1 MKLLNKSILHLM
13 GYLLL
18 IVSFWSVIFY
28 FNMLDEI
35 KDSVDEELENY
46 KRQIVFKAEKD
57 PTILQQKTF
66 DEGFFSVNPIS
77 KKEALNFKDTYEDT
91 EIYAQDAD
99 DEAPELEPVRILT
112 TVFEQNGNFYE
123 LKIFNNMVE
132 EDDLVKELL
141 WDAAGLYVLLIFSIL
156 ILNNLVL
163 QRLWK
168 PFYELLHELKN
179 YRLGISKS
187 FPKVE
192 TKTKEFSDLQ
202 DAVTTLL
209 QYSEKSYEQQKE
221 FIGNAS
227 HELQTP
233 LAIAI
238 NKLELLIEKEN
249 FTENQAEKIAEIMEI
264 IERLVRLNKS
274 LLLLTKIENKQF
286 FDNQEIKV
294 NDIVRKNIDDLQDI
308 AEFKQVEIH
317 FTENNELSVNA
328 DGALMNIVVSN
339 LLRNAIFHNVKE
351 GKVEVII
358 DSKKLSVLNTGAD
371 KSLNQEK
378 IFTRFQK
385 SEEHQSGSGLGL
397 AIVKAIAELYDFS
410 VSYNFKNGMH
420 EFSVNFQ

>member
-99 DEAPELEPVRILT
+99 DEAPELEPVRVLT
-112 TVFEQNGNFYE
+112 TVFEQNENFYE

-156 ILNNLVL
+156 VLNNLVL

-168 PFYELLHELKN
+168 PFYDLLHELKN
-179 YRLGISKS
+179 YRLGISKN
-187 FPKVE
+187 FPKME

-249 FTENQAEKIAEIMEI
+249 FTENQAEKISEIMEI

-286 FDNQEIKV
+286 FDNQDIKI
-294 NDIVRKNIDDLQDI
+294 NDIVRKNMVDLQDI
-308 AEFKQVEIH
+308 AEFKQVELN
-317 FTENNELSVNA
+317 FTENSELSVNA
-328 DGALMNIVVSN
+328 DAALMNVVVSN
-339 LLRNAIFHNVKE
+339 LLRNAIFHNVKN

-358 DSKKLSVLNTGAD
+358 DSKKLKVLNTGTEQ
-371 KSLNQEK
+371 SLDHDK

-397 AIVKAIAELYDFS
+397 AIVNAIAELYDFS
-410 VSYNFKNGMH
+410 VSYDFKNGMH
-420 EFSVNFQ
+420 EFSVHFK

>member
-1 MKLLNKSILHLM
+1 MT
-13 GYLLL
+13 YLLL
-18 IVSFWSVIFY
+18 IVSLWSVIFY

-35 KDSVDEELENY
+35 KGSVDEELENY

-57 PTILQQKTF
+57 STILEQKTF
-66 DEGFFSVNPIS
+66 DEGFFSVNKIS
-77 KKEALNFKDTYEDT
+77 EEEALSFKDTYEDT

-112 TVFEQNGNFYE
+112 TVFEQNGNFYQ

-156 ILNNLVL
+156 MINNIVL

-168 PFYELLHELKN
+168 PFYELLDELKN

-187 FPKVE
+187 FPNTE

-238 NKLELLIEKEN
+238 SKLELLIEKEN

-294 NDIVRKNIDDLQDI
+294 NDIVEKNIEDLSDI
-308 AEFKQVEIH
+308 AEFKEVEII
-317 FTENNELSVNA
+317 FSENSELLVKA
-328 DGALMNIVVSN
+328 DAALINIIVSN
-339 LLRNAIFHNVKE
+339 LLRNAIFHNIKS
-351 GKVEVII
+351 GKVEVKI
-358 DSKKLSVLNTGAD
+358 DAKKLSVLNTGTD
-371 KSLNQEK
+371 HSLSHEK

-385 SEEHQSGSGLGL
+385 SEQHQSGSGLGL

-410 VSYNFKNGMH
+410 VSYDFKNGMH
-420 EFSVNFQ
+420 EFSVNF

>member
-1 MKLLNKSILHLM
+1 MKLLNRSILHLM
-13 GYLLL
+13 TYLLL
-18 IVSFWSVIFY
+18 IVSLWSVIFY

-35 KDSVDEELENY
+35 KGSVDEELENY

-57 PTILQQKTF
+57 STILQQKTF
-66 DEGFFSVNPIS
+66 EEGFFSVNKIS
-77 KKEALNFKDTYEDT
+77 EAEALSFKDTYEDT

-112 TVFEQNGNFYE
+112 TVFEQNGSFYQ

-141 WDAAGLYVLLIFSIL
+141 WDAAGLYILLIFSIL
-156 ILNNLVL
+156 FINNFVL
-163 QRLWK
+163 KRLWK
-168 PFYELLHELKN
+168 PFYELLDELKN

-187 FPKVE
+187 LPNVE

-238 NKLELLIEKEN
+238 SKLELLIEKEN

-264 IERLVRLNKS
+264 IERLVRLNRS

-294 NDIVRKNIDDLQDI
+294 NDIVKKNIEDLSDI
-308 AEFKQVEIH
+308 AEFKEVKIV
-317 FTENNELSVNA
+317 FTENSELLVKA
-328 DGALMNIVVSN
+328 DAALLNIIVSN
-339 LLRNAIFHNVKE
+339 LLRNAIFHNTKP
-351 GKVEVII
+351 GKVEVKIGA
-358 DSKKLSVLNTGAD
+358 KKLSVLNTGTNH
-371 KSLNQEK
+371 SLNHEK

-410 VSYNFKNGMH
+410 VSYDFKNGMH
-420 EFSVNFQ
+420 EFSVNF

>member
-1 MKLLNKSILHLM
+1 MT
-13 GYLLL
+13 YLLL
-18 IVSFWSVIFY
+18 IVSLWSVIFY

-35 KDSVDEELENY
+35 KGSVDEELENY

-57 PTILQQKTF
+57 STILQQKTF
-66 DEGFFSVNPIS
+66 DEGFFSVNKIS
-77 KKEALNFKDTYEDT
+77 EEEALSFKDTYEDT

-112 TVFEQNGNFYE
+112 TVFEQNGNFYQ

-156 ILNNLVL
+156 MINNIVL

-168 PFYELLHELKN
+168 PFYELLDELKN

-187 FPKVE
+187 FPNTE

-238 NKLELLIEKEN
+238 SKLELLIEKEN

-294 NDIVRKNIDDLQDI
+294 NDIVEKNIEDLSDI
-308 AEFKQVEIH
+308 AEFKEVEII
-317 FTENNELSVNA
+317 FSENSELLVKA
-328 DGALMNIVVSN
+328 DAALINIIVSN
-339 LLRNAIFHNVKE
+339 LLRNAIFHNIKS
-351 GKVEVII
+351 GKVEVKI
-358 DSKKLSVLNTGAD
+358 DAKKLSVLNTGTD
-371 KSLNQEK
+371 HSLSHEK

-385 SEEHQSGSGLGL
+385 SEQHQSGSGLGL

-410 VSYNFKNGMH
+410 VSYDFKNGLH
-420 EFSVNFQ
+420 EFTVNF

>member
-1 MKLLNKSILHLM
+1 MKLLNRSLLHLM
-13 GYLLL
+13 SWLLL
-18 IVSFWSVIFY
+18 IVSLWSVVFY

-46 KRQIVFKAEKD
+46 KRQIVSRAEKD
-57 PTILQQKTF
+57 STILQQKTF

-99 DEAPELEPVRILT
+99 DEAPELEPVRVLT

-141 WDAAGLYVLLIFSIL
+141 WDVAGLYVLLIFSIL
-156 ILNNLVL
+156 VINNLVL
-163 QRLWK
+163 QKLWK

-179 YRLGISKS
+179 YRLGAGKT
-187 FPKVE
+187 FPKAE
-192 TKTKEFSDLQ
+192 TKTKEFADLQ
-202 DAVTTLL
+202 EAVTTLL
-209 QYSEKSYEQQKE
+209 NYSEKTYEQQKE

-238 NKLELLIEKEN
+238 SKLELLMEREN
-249 FTENQAEKIAEIMEI
+249 FSENQAEKIAEILEI

-286 FDNQEIKV
+286 FDNKEISL
-294 NDIVRKNIDDLQDI
+294 NEIVAKNINDLEDI
-308 AEFKQVEIH
+308 ADFKEVKISSQ
-317 FTENNELSVNA
+317 ENAQLSVNA
-328 DGALMNIVVSN
+328 DLALMNIIVSN
-339 LLRNAIFHNVKE
+339 LLRNAIFHNIKN
-351 GKVEVII
+351 GKVEVEI
-358 DSKKLSVLNTGAD
+358 SEHYLTVKNTGNLQ
-371 KSLNQEK
+371 SLAQEK

-385 SEEHQSGSGLGL
+385 NKENQSGTGLGL
-397 AIVKAIAELYDFS
+397 AIVKAIAELYGFS
-410 VSYNFKNGMH
+410 VSYEFKEEMH
-420 EFSVNFQ
+420 EFKVKF

>member
-13 GYLLL
+13 TYLLL
-18 IVSFWSVIFY
+18 IVSLWSVIFY

-35 KDSVDEELENY
+35 KGSVDEELENY

-57 PTILQQKTF
+57 STILQQKTF
-66 DEGFFSVNPIS
+66 DEGFFSVNKIS
-77 KKEALNFKDTYEDT
+77 EEEALSFKDTYEDT

-112 TVFEQNGNFYE
+112 TVFEQNGNFYQ

-156 ILNNLVL
+156 MINNIVL

-168 PFYELLHELKN
+168 PFYELLDELKN

-187 FPKVE
+187 FPNTE

-238 NKLELLIEKEN
+238 SKLELLIEKEN

-294 NDIVRKNIDDLQDI
+294 NDIVEKNIEDLSDI
-308 AEFKQVEIH
+308 AEFKEVEII
-317 FTENNELSVNA
+317 FSENSELLVKA
-328 DGALMNIVVSN
+328 DAALINIIVSN
-339 LLRNAIFHNVKE
+339 LLRNAIFHNIKS
-351 GKVEVII
+351 GKVEVKI
-358 DSKKLSVLNTGAD
+358 DTKKLSVLNTGTD
-371 KSLNQEK
+371 HSLSHEK

-385 SEEHQSGSGLGL
+385 SEQHQSGSGLGL

-410 VSYNFKNGMH
+410 VSYDFKNGMH
-420 EFSVNFQ
+420 EFSVNF

>member
-1 MKLLNKSILHLM
+1 MKLLNRSLLHLM
-13 GYLLL
+13 SWLLL
-18 IVSFWSVIFY
+18 IVSLWSVVFY

-46 KRQIVFKAEKD
+46 KRQIVSRAEKD
-57 PTILQQKTF
+57 STILQQKTF

-77 KKEALNFKDTYEDT
+77 KNEALNFKDTYEDT

-99 DEAPELEPVRILT
+99 DEAPELEPVRVLT

-156 ILNNLVL
+156 VINNLVL
-163 QRLWK
+163 QKLWK

-179 YRLGISKS
+179 YRLGAGKT
-187 FPKVE
+187 FPKAE
-192 TKTKEFSDLQ
+192 TKTKEFADLQ
-202 DAVTTLL
+202 EAVTTLL
-209 QYSEKSYEQQKE
+209 NYSEKTYEQQKE

-238 NKLELLIEKEN
+238 SKLELLMEREN
-249 FTENQAEKIAEIMEI
+249 FSENQAEKIAEILEI

-286 FDNQEIKV
+286 FDNKEISL
-294 NDIVRKNIDDLQDI
+294 NEIVAKNINDLEDI
-308 AEFKQVEIH
+308 ADFKEVKISSQ
-317 FTENNELSVNA
+317 ENAQLSVNA
-328 DGALMNIVVSN
+328 DSVLMNIIVSN
-339 LLRNAIFHNVKE
+339 LLRNAIFHNIKN
-351 GKVEVII
+351 GKVVVEISEHYLTV
-358 DSKKLSVLNTGAD
+358 KNTGNLQ
-371 KSLNQEK
+371 SLAQEK

-385 SEEHQSGSGLGL
+385 NKENQSGTGLGL
-397 AIVKAIAELYDFS
+397 AIVKAIAELYEFS
-410 VSYNFKNGMH
+410 VSYEFKGEMH
-420 EFSVNFQ
+420 EFKVKF

>member
-1 MKLLNKSILHLM
+1 MT
-13 GYLLL
+13 YLLL
-18 IVSFWSVIFY
+18 IVSLWSVIFY

-35 KDSVDEELENY
+35 KGSVDEELENY

-57 PTILQQKTF
+57 STILQQKTF
-66 DEGFFSVNPIS
+66 DEGFFSVNKIS
-77 KKEALNFKDTYEDT
+77 EEKALSFKDTYEDT

-112 TVFEQNGNFYE
+112 TVFEQNGSFYE

-156 ILNNLVL
+156 VINNLVL

-168 PFYELLHELKN
+168 PFYELLNELKN

-187 FPKVE
+187 FPQVE

-233 LAIAI
+233 LAIAVG
-238 NKLELLIEKEN
+238 KLELLIEKEN

-294 NDIVRKNIDDLQDI
+294 NHIVEKNIEYLQDI
-308 AEFKQVEIH
+308 AEFKEVEIS
-317 FTENNELSVNA
+317 FSENSELLVKA
-328 DGALMNIVVSN
+328 DAALINIIVSN
-339 LLRNAIFHNVKE
+339 LLRNAIFHNIKS
-351 GKVEVII
+351 GKVEVQINA
-358 DSKKLSVLNTGAD
+358 KKLIVKNTGI
-371 KSLNQEK
+371 KNSLHPEK

-385 SEEHQSGSGLGL
+385 SEHHQSGSGLGL
-397 AIVKAIAELYDFS
+397 AIVQAIAELYDFS
-410 VSYNFKNGMH
+410 VSYDFKNGMH
-420 EFSVNFQ
+420 EFTVNF

>member
-77 KKEALNFKDTYEDT
+77 KSEALNFKDTYEDT
-91 EIYAQDAD
+91 EIYAHDAD

-168 PFYELLHELKN
+168 PFYELLNELKN
-179 YRLGISKS
+179 YRLGISKT
-187 FPKVE
+187 FPKVK

-238 NKLELLIEKEN
+238 NKLELLIEKED

-308 AEFKQVEIH
+308 ADFKQVEIH
-317 FTENNELSVNA
+317 FTENNELSVDA
-328 DGALMNIVVSN
+328 DAALMNIVISN
-339 LLRNAIFHNVKE
+339 LLRNAIFHNIKS
-351 GKVEVII
+351 GKVEIII
-358 DSKKLSVLNTGAD
+358 DSKKLSVFNTGAE

-378 IFTRFQK
+378 IFKRFQK

-410 VSYNFKNGMH
+410 VWYDFKNGMH

>member
-1 MKLLNKSILHLM
+1 MI
-13 GYLLL
+13 YLLL
-18 IVSFWSVIFY
+18 IVSLWSVIFY

-35 KDSVDEELENY
+35 KGSVDEELENY

-57 PTILQQKTF
+57 STILQQKTF
-66 DEGFFSVNPIS
+66 DEGFFSVNKIS
-77 KKEALNFKDTYEDT
+77 EEEALSFKDTYEDT

-112 TVFEQNGNFYE
+112 TVFEQNGNFYQ

-156 ILNNLVL
+156 MINNIVL

-168 PFYELLHELKN
+168 PFYELLDELKN

-187 FPKVE
+187 FPNTE

-238 NKLELLIEKEN
+238 SKLELLIEKEN

-294 NDIVRKNIDDLQDI
+294 NDIVEKNIEDLSDI
-308 AEFKQVEIH
+308 AEFKEVEII
-317 FTENNELSVNA
+317 FSENSELLVKA
-328 DGALMNIVVSN
+328 DAALINIIVSN
-339 LLRNAIFHNVKE
+339 LLRNAIFHNIKS
-351 GKVEVII
+351 GKVEVKI
-358 DSKKLSVLNTGAD
+358 DAKKLNVLNTGTD
-371 KSLNQEK
+371 HSLSHEK

-385 SEEHQSGSGLGL
+385 SEQHQSGSGLGL

-410 VSYNFKNGMH
+410 VSYDFKNGMH
-420 EFSVNFQ
+420 EFSVNF

>member
-1 MKLLNKSILHLM
+1 MKLLNRSLLHLM
-13 GYLLL
+13 SWLLL
-18 IVSFWSVIFY
+18 IVSLWSVVFY

-46 KRQIVFKAEKD
+46 KRQIVSRAEKD
-57 PTILQQKTF
+57 STILQQKTF

-77 KKEALNFKDTYEDT
+77 KNEALNFKDTYEDT

-99 DEAPELEPVRILT
+99 DEAPELEPVRVLT

-156 ILNNLVL
+156 VINNLVL
-163 QRLWK
+163 QKLWK

-179 YRLGISKS
+179 YRLGAGKT
-187 FPKVE
+187 FPKAE
-192 TKTKEFSDLQ
+192 TKTKEFADLQ
-202 DAVTTLL
+202 EAVTTLL
-209 QYSEKSYEQQKE
+209 NYSEKTYEQQKE

-238 NKLELLIEKEN
+238 SKLELLMEREN
-249 FTENQAEKIAEIMEI
+249 FSENQAEKIAEILEI

-286 FDNQEIKV
+286 FDNKEISL
-294 NDIVRKNIDDLQDI
+294 NEIVAKNINDLEDI
-308 AEFKQVEIH
+308 ADFKEVKISSQ
-317 FTENNELSVNA
+317 ENAQLSVNA
-328 DGALMNIVVSN
+328 DSALMNIIVSN
-339 LLRNAIFHNVKE
+339 LLRNAIFHNIKN
-351 GKVEVII
+351 GKVEVEI
-358 DSKKLSVLNTGAD
+358 SENYLTVKNTGNLQ
-371 KSLNQEK
+371 SLAPEK

-385 SEEHQSGSGLGL
+385 NKENQSGTGLGL
-397 AIVKAIAELYDFS
+397 AIVKAIAELYEFS
-410 VSYNFKNGMH
+410 VSYEFKGEMH
-420 EFSVNFQ
+420 EFKVKF

>member
-57 PTILQQKTF
+57 PSILQQKTF

-77 KKEALNFKDTYEDT
+77 KSEALNFKDTYEDT

-168 PFYELLHELKN
+168 PFYELLNELKN
-179 YRLGISKS
+179 YRLGISKT

-209 QYSEKSYEQQKE
+209 RYSEKSYEQQKE

-238 NKLELLIEKEN
+238 NKLELLIEKED

-308 AEFKQVEIH
+308 ADFKQVEIH
-317 FTENNELSVNA
+317 FTENNALSVNA
-328 DGALMNIVVSN
+328 DAALMNIVISN
-339 LLRNAIFHNVKE
+339 LLRNAIFHNIKS
-351 GKVEVII
+351 GKVEIFV
-358 DSKKLSVLNTGAD
+358 DSKKLSVLNTGAE

-385 SEEHQSGSGLGL
+385 SEQHQSGSGLGL

-410 VSYNFKNGMH
+410 VWYDFKNGMH

>member
-1 MKLLNKSILHLM
+1 MT
-13 GYLLL
+13 YLLL
-18 IVSFWSVIFY
+18 IVSLWSVIFY

-35 KDSVDEELENY
+35 KGSVDEELENY

-57 PTILQQKTF
+57 STILQQKTF
-66 DEGFFSVNPIS
+66 DEGFFSVNKIS
-77 KKEALNFKDTYEDT
+77 EEEALSFKDTYEDT

-112 TVFEQNGNFYE
+112 TVFEQNGNFYQ

-156 ILNNLVL
+156 MINNIVL

-168 PFYELLHELKN
+168 PFYELLDELKN

-187 FPKVE
+187 FPNTE

-238 NKLELLIEKEN
+238 SKLELLIEKEN

-294 NDIVRKNIDDLQDI
+294 NSIVEKNIEDLSDI
-308 AEFKQVEIH
+308 AEFKEVEII
-317 FTENNELSVNA
+317 FSENSELLVKA
-328 DGALMNIVVSN
+328 DAALINIIVSN
-339 LLRNAIFHNVKE
+339 LLRNAIFHNIKS
-351 GKVEVII
+351 GKVEVKI
-358 DSKKLSVLNTGAD
+358 DAKKLSVLNTGTD
-371 KSLNQEK
+371 HSLSHEK

-385 SEEHQSGSGLGL
+385 SEQHQSGSGLGL

-410 VSYNFKNGMH
+410 VSYDFKNGMH
-420 EFSVNFQ
+420 EFSVNF

>member
-1 MKLLNKSILHLM
+1 MT
-13 GYLLL
+13 YLLL
-18 IVSFWSVIFY
+18 IVSLWSVIFY

-35 KDSVDEELENY
+35 KGSVDEELENY

-57 PTILQQKTF
+57 STILQQKTF
-66 DEGFFSVNPIS
+66 DEGFFSVNKIS
-77 KKEALNFKDTYEDT
+77 EEEALSFKDTYEDT

-112 TVFEQNGNFYE
+112 TVFEQNGNFYQ

-156 ILNNLVL
+156 MINNIVL
-163 QRLWK
+163 QKLWK
-168 PFYELLHELKN
+168 PFYELLDELKN

-187 FPKVE
+187 FPNTE

-238 NKLELLIEKEN
+238 SKLELLIEKEN

-294 NDIVRKNIDDLQDI
+294 NSIVEKNIEDLSDI
-308 AEFKQVEIH
+308 AEFKEVEIV
-317 FTENNELSVNA
+317 FSENSELLVKA
-328 DGALMNIVVSN
+328 DAALINIIVSN
-339 LLRNAIFHNVKE
+339 LLRNAIFHNIKS
-351 GKVEVII
+351 GKVEVKI
-358 DSKKLSVLNTGAD
+358 DAKKLSVLNTGTD
-371 KSLNQEK
+371 HSLSHEK

-385 SEEHQSGSGLGL
+385 SEQHQSGSGLGL

-410 VSYNFKNGMH
+410 VSYDFKNGMH
-420 EFSVNFQ
+420 EFSVNF

>member
-13 GYLLL
+13 TYLLL
-18 IVSFWSVIFY
+18 IVSLWSVIFY

-35 KDSVDEELENY
+35 KGSVDEELENY

-57 PTILQQKTF
+57 TTILQQKTF
-66 DEGFFSVNPIS
+66 DEGFFSVNKIS
-77 KKEALNFKDTYEDT
+77 EEEALSFKDTYEDT

-112 TVFEQNGNFYE
+112 TVFEQNGSFYQ

-156 ILNNLVL
+156 MINNIVL

-168 PFYELLHELKN
+168 PFYELLDELKN

-187 FPKVE
+187 FPNTE

-238 NKLELLIEKEN
+238 SKLELLIEKEN

-294 NDIVRKNIDDLQDI
+294 NDIVEKNIEDLSDI
-308 AEFKQVEIH
+308 AEFKEVEII
-317 FTENNELSVNA
+317 FSENSELLVKA
-328 DGALMNIVVSN
+328 DASLINIIVSN
-339 LLRNAIFHNVKE
+339 LLRNAIFHNIKS
-351 GKVEVII
+351 GKVEVKIGA
-358 DSKKLSVLNTGAD
+358 KKLSVLNTGTD
-371 KSLNQEK
+371 HSLSHEK

-385 SEEHQSGSGLGL
+385 SEQHQSGSGLGL

-410 VSYNFKNGMH
+410 VSYDFKNGMH
-420 EFSVNFQ
+420 EFSVNF

>member
-13 GYLLL
+13 TYLLL
-18 IVSFWSVIFY
+18 IVSLWSVIFY

-35 KDSVDEELENY
+35 KGSVDEELENY

-57 PTILQQKTF
+57 STILQQKTF
-66 DEGFFSVNPIS
+66 DEGFFSVNKIS
-77 KKEALNFKDTYEDT
+77 EEEALSFKDTYEDT

-112 TVFEQNGNFYE
+112 TVFEQNGSFYQ
-123 LKIFNNMVE
+123 LKILNNMVE

-156 ILNNLVL
+156 LINNFVL
-163 QRLWK
+163 KRLWK
-168 PFYELLHELKN
+168 PFYELLDELKN
-179 YRLGISKS
+179 YRLGISKKL
-187 FPKVE
+187 PNVE

-238 NKLELLIEKEN
+238 SKLELLIENEN
-249 FTENQAEKIAEIMEI
+249 FTENQAEKIADIMEI

-294 NDIVRKNIDDLQDI
+294 NDIVEKNIEDLSDI
-308 AEFKQVEIH
+308 AEFKEVEII
-317 FTENNELSVNA
+317 FSENSELLVKA
-328 DGALMNIVVSN
+328 DAALINIIVSN
-339 LLRNAIFHNVKE
+339 LLRNAIFHNIKS
-351 GKVEVII
+351 GKVEVKI
-358 DSKKLSVLNTGAD
+358 DAKKLSVLNTGTD
-371 KSLNQEK
+371 HSLSHEK

-385 SEEHQSGSGLGL
+385 SEQHQSGSGLGL

-410 VSYNFKNGMH
+410 VSYDFKNGIH
-420 EFSVNFQ
+420 EFSVNF

>member
-1 MKLLNKSILHLM
+1 MKLLNRSILHLM
-13 GYLLL
+13 TYLLL
-18 IVSFWSVIFY
+18 IVSLWSVIFY

-35 KDSVDEELENY
+35 KGSVDEELENY

-66 DEGFFSVNPIS
+66 DEGFFSVNKIS
-77 KKEALNFKDTYEDT
+77 EEEALSFKDTYEDT

-112 TVFEQNGNFYE
+112 TVFEQNGSFYQ

-141 WDAAGLYVLLIFSIL
+141 WDAAGLYILLIFSIL
-156 ILNNLVL
+156 FINNFVL
-163 QRLWK
+163 KRLWK
-168 PFYELLHELKN
+168 PFYELLDELKN

-187 FPKVE
+187 LPNVE

-238 NKLELLIEKEN
+238 SKLELLIEKEN
-249 FTENQAEKIAEIMEI
+249 FTEDQAEKIAEIMEI
-264 IERLVRLNKS
+264 IERLVRLNRS

-286 FDNQEIKV
+286 FDDQEIKI
-294 NDIVRKNIDDLQDI
+294 NDIVEKNIEDLSDI
-308 AEFKQVEIH
+308 AEFKEVEII
-317 FTENNELSVNA
+317 FSENSELLVKA
-328 DGALMNIVVSN
+328 DAALINIIISN
-339 LLRNAIFHNVKE
+339 LLRNAIFHNIKS
-351 GKVEVII
+351 GKVEVKI
-358 DSKKLSVLNTGAD
+358 DAKKLSVLNTGTGH
-371 KSLNQEK
+371 SLSHEK

-410 VSYNFKNGMH
+410 ISYDFKNGLH
-420 EFSVNFQ
+420 EFSVNF

>member
-13 GYLLL
+13 TYLLL
-18 IVSFWSVIFY
+18 IVSLWSVIFY

-35 KDSVDEELENY
+35 KGSVDEELENY

-66 DEGFFSVNPIS
+66 DEGFFSVNKIS
-77 KKEALNFKDTYEDT
+77 EEEALSFKDTYEDT

-112 TVFEQNGNFYE
+112 TVFEQNGSFYQ

-141 WDAAGLYVLLIFSIL
+141 WDAAGLYILLIFSIL
-156 ILNNLVL
+156 FINNFVL
-163 QRLWK
+163 KRLWK
-168 PFYELLHELKN
+168 PFYELLDELKN

-187 FPKVE
+187 LPNVE

-238 NKLELLIEKEN
+238 SKLELLIEKEN
-249 FTENQAEKIAEIMEI
+249 FTEDQAEKIAEIMEI

-294 NDIVRKNIDDLQDI
+294 NSIVEKNIEVLQDI
-308 AEFKQVEIH
+308 AEFKEVEII
-317 FTENNELSVNA
+317 FSEKSELLVKA
-328 DGALMNIVVSN
+328 DAALLNIIVSN
-339 LLRNAIFHNVKE
+339 LLRNAIFHNTKP
-351 GKVEVII
+351 GKVEVKI
-358 DSKKLSVLNTGAD
+358 DAKKLSVLNTGTD
-371 KSLNQEK
+371 HSLNHEK

-385 SEEHQSGSGLGL
+385 SEQHQSGSGLGL
-397 AIVKAIAELYDFS
+397 AIVKAIAELYDFT
-410 VSYNFKNGMH
+410 VSYDFKNGMH
-420 EFSVNFQ
+420 EFSVNF

>member
-1 MKLLNKSILHLM
+1 MKLLNRSLLHLM
-13 GYLLL
+13 SWLLL
-18 IVSFWSVIFY
+18 IVSLWSVVFY

-46 KRQIVFKAEKD
+46 KRQIVSRAEKD
-57 PTILQQKTF
+57 STILQQKTF

-77 KKEALNFKDTYEDT
+77 KNEALNFKDTYEDT

-99 DEAPELEPVRILT
+99 DEAPELEPVRVLT

-156 ILNNLVL
+156 VINNLVL
-163 QRLWK
+163 QKLWK

-179 YRLGISKS
+179 YRLGAGKT
-187 FPKVE
+187 FPKAE
-192 TKTKEFSDLQ
+192 TKTKEFADLQ
-202 DAVTTLL
+202 EAVTTLL
-209 QYSEKSYEQQKE
+209 NYSEKTYEQQKE

-238 NKLELLIEKEN
+238 SKLELLMEREN
-249 FTENQAEKIAEIMEI
+249 FSENQAEKIAEILEI

-286 FDNQEIKV
+286 FDNKEISL
-294 NDIVRKNIDDLQDI
+294 NEIVAKNINDLEDI
-308 AEFKQVEIH
+308 ADFKEVKISSQ
-317 FTENNELSVNA
+317 ENAQLSVNA
-328 DGALMNIVVSN
+328 DLALMNIIVSN
-339 LLRNAIFHNVKE
+339 LLRNAIFHNIKN
-351 GKVEVII
+351 GKVEVEI
-358 DSKKLSVLNTGAD
+358 SEHYLTVKNTGNLQ
-371 KSLNQEK
+371 SLAQEK

-385 SEEHQSGSGLGL
+385 NKENQSGTGLGL
-397 AIVKAIAELYDFS
+397 AIVKAIAELYGFS
-410 VSYNFKNGMH
+410 VSYEFNAEMH
-420 EFSVNFQ
+420 EFKVKF

>member
-1 MKLLNKSILHLM
+1 MT
-13 GYLLL
+13 YLLL
-18 IVSFWSVIFY
+18 IVSLWSVIFY

-35 KDSVDEELENY
+35 KGSVDEELENY

-66 DEGFFSVNPIS
+66 DEGFFSVNKIS
-77 KKEALNFKDTYEDT
+77 KEKALSFKDTYEDT

-112 TVFEQNGNFYE
+112 TVFEQNGSFYQ

-156 ILNNLVL
+156 VINNWVL

-168 PFYELLHELKN
+168 PFYELLNELKN

-187 FPKVE
+187 FPQVE

-238 NKLELLIEKEN
+238 GKLELLIEKEN
-249 FTENQAEKIAEIMEI
+249 FTENQAAKIAEIMEI

-294 NDIVRKNIDDLQDI
+294 NDIVEKNIEDLQDI
-308 AEFKQVEIH
+308 AEFKEVEIS
-317 FTENNELSVNA
+317 FSENSELLVKA
-328 DGALMNIVVSN
+328 DAVLINIIVSN
-339 LLRNAIFHNVKE
+339 LLRNAIFHNIKS
-351 GKVEVII
+351 GKVEVQINA
-358 DSKKLSVLNTGAD
+358 KKLIVKNTGIEN
-371 KSLNQEK
+371 SLHPEK

-385 SEEHQSGSGLGL
+385 SEHHQSGSGLGL
-397 AIVKAIAELYDFS
+397 AIVQAIAELYDFS
-410 VSYNFKNGMH
+410 VSYDFKNGMH
-420 EFSVNFQ
+420 EFTVNF

>member
-1 MKLLNKSILHLM
+1 MKLLNRSLLHLM
-13 GYLLL
+13 SWLLL
-18 IVSFWSVIFY
+18 IVSLWSVVFY

-46 KRQIVFKAEKD
+46 KRQIVSRAEKD
-57 PTILQQKTF
+57 STILQQKTF

-99 DEAPELEPVRILT
+99 DEAPELEPVRVLT

-156 ILNNLVL
+156 LINNLVL
-163 QRLWK
+163 QKLWK
-168 PFYELLHELKN
+168 PFYDLLYDLKK
-179 YRLGISKS
+179 YRLGTGKS
-187 FPKVE
+187 FPKAE
-192 TKTKEFSDLQ
+192 TKTKEFADLQ
-202 DAVTTLL
+202 EAVTTLL
-209 QYSEKSYEQQKE
+209 NYSEKTYEQQKE

-238 NKLELLIEKEN
+238 SKLELLMEREN
-249 FTENQAEKIAEIMEI
+249 FTENQAEKIAEILEI

-286 FDNQEIKV
+286 FDNKEISV
-294 NDIVRKNIDDLQDI
+294 NEIVAKNISDLEDI
-308 AEFKQVEIH
+308 ADFKEVKISSQ
-317 FTENNELSVNA
+317 ENAQLSVNA
-328 DGALMNIVVSN
+328 DSALMNIIVSN
-339 LLRNAIFHNVKE
+339 LLRNAIFHNIKN
-351 GKVEVII
+351 GKVEVEI
-358 DSKKLSVLNTGAD
+358 SENYLTVKNTGNLQ
-371 KSLNQEK
+371 SLAQEK

-385 SEEHQSGSGLGL
+385 NKENQSGTGLGL
-397 AIVKAIAELYDFS
+397 AIVKAIAELYGFS
-410 VSYNFKNGMH
+410 VSYEFKGEMH
-420 EFSVNFQ
+420 EFNVKF

>member
-13 GYLLL
+13 TYLLL
-18 IVSFWSVIFY
+18 IVSLWSVIFY

-35 KDSVDEELENY
+35 KGSVDEELENY

-66 DEGFFSVNPIS
+66 DEGFFSVNKIS
-77 KKEALNFKDTYEDT
+77 KEKALSFKDTYEDT

-112 TVFEQNGNFYE
+112 TVFEQNGSFYQ

-156 ILNNLVL
+156 VINNWVL

-168 PFYELLHELKN
+168 PFYELLNELKN

-187 FPKVE
+187 FPQVE

-238 NKLELLIEKEN
+238 GKLELLIEKEN
-249 FTENQAEKIAEIMEI
+249 FTENQAAKIAEIMEI

-294 NDIVRKNIDDLQDI
+294 NDIVEKNIEDLQDI
-308 AEFKQVEIH
+308 AEFKEVEIS
-317 FTENNELSVNA
+317 FSENSELLVKA
-328 DGALMNIVVSN
+328 DAVLINIIVSN
-339 LLRNAIFHNVKE
+339 LLRNAIFHNIKS
-351 GKVEVII
+351 GKVEVQINA
-358 DSKKLSVLNTGAD
+358 KKLIVKNTGIEN
-371 KSLNQEK
+371 SLHPEK

-385 SEEHQSGSGLGL
+385 SEHHQSGSGLGL
-397 AIVKAIAELYDFS
+397 AIVQAIAELYDFS
-410 VSYNFKNGMH
+410 VSYDFKNGMH
-420 EFSVNFQ
+420 EFTVNF

>member
-1 MKLLNKSILHLM
+1 MT
-13 GYLLL
+13 YLLL
-18 IVSFWSVIFY
+18 IVSLWSVIFY

-35 KDSVDEELENY
+35 KGSVDEELENY

-57 PTILQQKTF
+57 STILQQKTF
-66 DEGFFSVNPIS
+66 DEGFFSVNKIS
-77 KKEALNFKDTYEDT
+77 EEEALSFKDTYEDT

-112 TVFEQNGNFYE
+112 TVFEQNGSFYQ

-156 ILNNLVL
+156 MINNIVL

-168 PFYELLHELKN
+168 PFYELLDELKN

-187 FPKVE
+187 FPNTE

-238 NKLELLIEKEN
+238 SKLELLIEKEN

-294 NDIVRKNIDDLQDI
+294 NDIVEKNIEDLSDI
-308 AEFKQVEIH
+308 AEFKEVEII
-317 FTENNELSVNA
+317 FSENSELLVKA
-328 DGALMNIVVSN
+328 DAALINIIVSN
-339 LLRNAIFHNVKE
+339 LLRNAIFHNIKS
-351 GKVEVII
+351 GKVEVKIEA
-358 DSKKLSVLNTGAD
+358 KKLSVLNTGTD
-371 KSLNQEK
+371 HSLSHEK

-385 SEEHQSGSGLGL
+385 SEQHQSGSGLGL

-410 VSYNFKNGMH
+410 VSYDFKNGMH
-420 EFSVNFQ
+420 EFSVNF

>member
-1 MKLLNKSILHLM
+1 MT
-13 GYLLL
+13 YLLL
-18 IVSFWSVIFY
+18 IVSLWSVIFY

-35 KDSVDEELENY
+35 KGSVDEELENY

-57 PTILQQKTF
+57 STILQQKTF
-66 DEGFFSVNPIS
+66 DEGFFSVNKIS
-77 KKEALNFKDTYEDT
+77 EEEALSFKDTYEDT

-112 TVFEQNGNFYE
+112 TVFEQNGNFYQ

-156 ILNNLVL
+156 MINNIVL

-168 PFYELLHELKN
+168 PFYELLDELKN

-187 FPKVE
+187 FPNTE

-238 NKLELLIEKEN
+238 SKLELLIEKEN

-294 NDIVRKNIDDLQDI
+294 NDIVEKNIEDLSDI
-308 AEFKQVEIH
+308 AEFKEVEII
-317 FTENNELSVNA
+317 FSENSELLVKA
-328 DGALMNIVVSN
+328 DAALINIIVSN
-339 LLRNAIFHNVKE
+339 LLRNAIFHNIKY
-351 GKVEVII
+351 GKVEVKI
-358 DSKKLSVLNTGAD
+358 DAKKLSVLNTGTD
-371 KSLNQEK
+371 HSLSHEK

-385 SEEHQSGSGLGL
+385 SEQHQSGSGLGL

-410 VSYNFKNGMH
+410 VSYDFKNGMH
-420 EFSVNFQ
+420 EFSVNF

>member
-1 MKLLNKSILHLM
+1 MKLLNRSLLHLM
-13 GYLLL
+13 SWLLL
-18 IVSFWSVIFY
+18 IVSLWSVVFY

-46 KRQIVFKAEKD
+46 KRQIVSRAEKD
-57 PTILQQKTF
+57 STILQQKTF

-77 KKEALNFKDTYEDT
+77 KNEALNFKDTYEDT

-99 DEAPELEPVRILT
+99 DEAPELEPVRVLT

-156 ILNNLVL
+156 VINNLVL
-163 QRLWK
+163 QKLWK
-168 PFYELLHELKN
+168 PFYDLLHDLKN
-179 YRLGISKS
+179 YRLGAGKN
-187 FPKVE
+187 FPKAE

-209 QYSEKSYEQQKE
+209 DYSEKTYEQQKE

-238 NKLELLIEKEN
+238 SKLELLMEREN
-249 FTENQAEKIAEIMEI
+249 FTDNQAEKIAEILEI

-286 FDNQEIKV
+286 FDNKEVSVNEIV
-294 NDIVRKNIDDLQDI
+294 TKNITDLEDI
-308 AEFKQVEIH
+308 ADFKEVKISSK
-317 FTENNELSVNA
+317 ENAKLSVNA
-328 DGALMNIVVSN
+328 DSALMNIIVSN
-339 LLRNAIFHNVKE
+339 LLRNAIFHNIKN
-351 GKVEVII
+351 GKVEVEISEHYLI
-358 DSKKLSVLNTGAD
+358 VRNTGVP
-371 KSLNQEK
+371 KTLEQEK

-385 SEEHQSGSGLGL
+385 NQQNQSGTGLGL
-397 AIVKAIAELYDFS
+397 AIVKAIAELYGFS
-410 VSYNFKNGMH
+410 VSYEFKEEMH
-420 EFSVNFQ
+420 EFKVKL

>member
-13 GYLLL
+13 TYLLL
-18 IVSFWSVIFY
+18 IVSLWSVIFY

-35 KDSVDEELENY
+35 KGSVDEELENY

-57 PTILQQKTF
+57 STILQQKTF
-66 DEGFFSVNPIS
+66 DEGFFSVNKIS
-77 KKEALNFKDTYEDT
+77 EEEALSFKDTYEDT

-112 TVFEQNGNFYE
+112 TVFEQNGSFYQ

-156 ILNNLVL
+156 LINNFVL
-163 QRLWK
+163 KRLWK
-168 PFYELLHELKN
+168 PFYELLDELKN
-179 YRLGISKS
+179 YRLGISKKL
-187 FPKVE
+187 PNVE

-238 NKLELLIEKEN
+238 SKLELLIENEN
-249 FTENQAEKIAEIMEI
+249 FTENQAEKIADIMEI

-294 NDIVRKNIDDLQDI
+294 NDIVEKNIEDLSDI
-308 AEFKQVEIH
+308 AEFKEVEII
-317 FTENNELSVNA
+317 FSENRELLVKA
-328 DGALMNIVVSN
+328 DAALINIIVSN
-339 LLRNAIFHNVKE
+339 LLRNAIFHNKKS
-351 GKVEVII
+351 GKVEVKI
-358 DSKKLSVLNTGAD
+358 DAKKLSVLNTGTD
-371 KSLNQEK
+371 NSLNHEK

-385 SEEHQSGSGLGL
+385 SEQHQSGSGLGL

-410 VSYNFKNGMH
+410 VSYDFKNGLH
-420 EFSVNFQ
+420 EFSVNF

>member
-13 GYLLL
+13 TYLLL
-18 IVSFWSVIFY
+18 IVSLWSVIFY

-35 KDSVDEELENY
+35 KGSVDEELENY

-57 PTILQQKTF
+57 STILQQKTF
-66 DEGFFSVNPIS
+66 DEGFFSVNKIS
-77 KKEALNFKDTYEDT
+77 EEEALSFKDTYEDT

-112 TVFEQNGNFYE
+112 TVFEQNGSFYQ

-156 ILNNLVL
+156 LINNFVL
-163 QRLWK
+163 KRLWK
-168 PFYELLHELKN
+168 PFYELLDELKN
-179 YRLGISKS
+179 YRLGISKKL
-187 FPKVE
+187 PNVE

-238 NKLELLIEKEN
+238 SKLELLIENEN
-249 FTENQAEKIAEIMEI
+249 FTENQAEKIADIMEI

-294 NDIVRKNIDDLQDI
+294 NDIVEKNIEDLSDI
-308 AEFKQVEIH
+308 AEFKEVEII
-317 FTENNELSVNA
+317 FSENSELLVKA
-328 DGALMNIVVSN
+328 DAALINIIVSN
-339 LLRNAIFHNVKE
+339 LLRNAIFHNIKS
-351 GKVEVII
+351 GKVEVKI
-358 DSKKLSVLNTGAD
+358 DAKKLSVLNTGTD
-371 KSLNQEK
+371 HSLSHEK

-385 SEEHQSGSGLGL
+385 SEQHQSGSGLGL

-410 VSYNFKNGMH
+410 VSYDFKNGLH
-420 EFSVNFQ
+420 EFSVNF

>member
-1 MKLLNKSILHLM
+1 MKLLNRSILHLM
-13 GYLLL
+13 TYLLL
-18 IVSFWSVIFY
+18 IVSLWSVIFY

-35 KDSVDEELENY
+35 KGSVDEELENY

-66 DEGFFSVNPIS
+66 DEGFFSVNKIS
-77 KKEALNFKDTYEDT
+77 EEEALSFKDTYEDT

-112 TVFEQNGNFYE
+112 TVFEQNGSFYQ

-141 WDAAGLYVLLIFSIL
+141 WDAAGLYILLIFSIL
-156 ILNNLVL
+156 LINNFVL
-163 QRLWK
+163 KRLWK
-168 PFYELLHELKN
+168 PFYELLDELKN

-187 FPKVE
+187 LPNVE

-238 NKLELLIEKEN
+238 SKLELLIEKEN
-249 FTENQAEKIAEIMEI
+249 FTEDQAEKIAEIMEI

-294 NDIVRKNIDDLQDI
+294 NDIVEKNIEDLSDI
-308 AEFKQVEIH
+308 AEFKEVEII
-317 FTENNELSVNA
+317 FSENSELLVKA
-328 DGALMNIVVSN
+328 DAALLNIIVSN
-339 LLRNAIFHNVKE
+339 LLRNAIFHNTKP
-351 GKVEVII
+351 GKVEVKI
-358 DSKKLSVLNTGAD
+358 DAKKLSVLNTGTD
-371 KSLNQEK
+371 HSLNHEK

-385 SEEHQSGSGLGL
+385 SEQHQSGSGLGL
-397 AIVKAIAELYDFS
+397 AIVKAIAELYDFT
-410 VSYNFKNGMH
+410 VSYDFKNGMH
-420 EFSVNFQ
+420 EFSVNF

>member
-141 WDAAGLYVLLIFSIL
+141 WDAAGLYALLIFSIL

-286 FDNQEIKV
+286 FDNQEIKM
-294 NDIVRKNIDDLQDI
+294 NHIVQKNIADLQDI

-317 FTENNELSVNA
+317 FIENNEFSVNA
-328 DGALMNIVVSN
+328 DVALMNIVVSN
-339 LLRNAIFHNVKE
+339 LLRNAIFHNVKD

-358 DSKKLSVLNTGAD
+358 DTNKLSILNTGSEN
-371 KSLNQEK
+371 SLNQDK

-410 VSYNFKNGMH
+410 VSYDFKNGMH
-420 EFSVNFQ
+420 EFSVHF

>member
-1 MKLLNKSILHLM
+1 MKLLNRSILHLM
-13 GYLLL
+13 TYLLL
-18 IVSFWSVIFY
+18 IVSLWSVIFY

-35 KDSVDEELENY
+35 KGSVDEELENY

-57 PTILQQKTF
+57 PTILQQRTF
-66 DEGFFSVNPIS
+66 DEGFFSVNKIS
-77 KKEALNFKDTYEDT
+77 EEEALSFKDTYEDT

-112 TVFEQNGNFYE
+112 TVFEQNGSFYQ

-141 WDAAGLYVLLIFSIL
+141 WDAAGLYILLIFSIL
-156 ILNNLVL
+156 FINNFVL
-163 QRLWK
+163 KRLWK
-168 PFYELLHELKN
+168 PFYELLDELKN

-187 FPKVE
+187 LPNVE

-238 NKLELLIEKEN
+238 SKLELLIEKEN
-249 FTENQAEKIAEIMEI
+249 FTEDQAEKIAEIMEI
-264 IERLVRLNKS
+264 IERLVRLNRS

-286 FDNQEIKV
+286 FDDQEIKV
-294 NDIVRKNIDDLQDI
+294 NDIVEKNIEDLSDI
-308 AEFKQVEIH
+308 AEFKEVEII
-317 FTENNELSVNA
+317 FSENSELLVKA
-328 DGALMNIVVSN
+328 DAALINIIVSN
-339 LLRNAIFHNVKE
+339 LLRNAIFHNIKS
-351 GKVEVII
+351 GKVEVKI
-358 DSKKLSVLNTGAD
+358 DAKKLSVLNTGTD
-371 KSLNQEK
+371 HSLNHEK

-385 SEEHQSGSGLGL
+385 SEQHQSGSGLGL
-397 AIVKAIAELYDFS
+397 AIVKAIAELYDFT
-410 VSYNFKNGMH
+410 VSYDFKNGMH
-420 EFSVNFQ
+420 EFSVNF

>member
-1 MKLLNKSILHLM
+1 MT
-13 GYLLL
+13 YLLL
-18 IVSFWSVIFY
+18 IVSVWSVIFY

-35 KDSVDEELENY
+35 KGSVDEELENY

-57 PTILQQKTF
+57 TTILQQKTF
-66 DEGFFSVNPIS
+66 DEGFFSVNKIS
-77 KKEALNFKDTYEDT
+77 EEEALSFKDTYEDT

-112 TVFEQNGNFYE
+112 TVFEQNGSFYQ

-156 ILNNLVL
+156 MINNIVL

-168 PFYELLHELKN
+168 PFYELLDELKN

-187 FPKVE
+187 LPNVE

-238 NKLELLIEKEN
+238 SKLELLIEKEN

-294 NDIVRKNIDDLQDI
+294 NDIVEKNIEDLSDI
-308 AEFKQVEIH
+308 AEFKEVEII
-317 FTENNELSVNA
+317 FSENSELLVKA
-328 DGALMNIVVSN
+328 DAALINIIVSN
-339 LLRNAIFHNVKE
+339 LLRNAIFHNIKS
-351 GKVEVII
+351 GKVEVKI
-358 DSKKLSVLNTGAD
+358 DAKKLCVLNTGTD
-371 KSLNQEK
+371 HSLSHEK

-385 SEEHQSGSGLGL
+385 SEQHQSGSGLGL

-410 VSYNFKNGMH
+410 VFYDFKNGMH
-420 EFSVNFQ
+420 EFSVNF

>member
-13 GYLLL
+13 TYLLL
-18 IVSFWSVIFY
+18 IVSLWSVIFY

-35 KDSVDEELENY
+35 KGSVDEELENY

-66 DEGFFSVNPIS
+66 DEGFFSVNKIS
-77 KKEALNFKDTYEDT
+77 EEKALSFKDTYEDT

-99 DEAPELEPVRILT
+99 DEAPELEPVRVLT

-141 WDAAGLYVLLIFSIL
+141 WDAAGLYILLIFSIL
-156 ILNNLVL
+156 VINNLVL

-168 PFYELLHELKN
+168 PFYELLNELKN

-238 NKLELLIEKEN
+238 GKLELLIEKEN

-294 NDIVRKNIDDLQDI
+294 NDIVEKNIEDLQDI
-308 AEFKQVEIH
+308 AEFKEVEIS
-317 FTENNELSVNA
+317 FSENSELLVKA
-328 DGALMNIVVSN
+328 DAALINIIVSN
-339 LLRNAIFHNVKE
+339 LLRNAIFHNIKS
-351 GKVEVII
+351 GKVEVQI
-358 DSKKLSVLNTGAD
+358 DAKKLIIKNTGIEN
-371 KSLNQEK
+371 SLQPEK

-385 SEEHQSGSGLGL
+385 SEHHQSGSGLGL
-397 AIVKAIAELYDFS
+397 AIVQAIAELYDFS
-410 VSYNFKNGMH
+410 VSYDFKNGMH
-420 EFSVNFQ
+420 YFTVNF

>member
-1 MKLLNKSILHLM
+1 MKLLNRSLLHLI
-13 GYLLL
+13 GWLLL
-18 IVSFWSVIFY
+18 IVSLWSVVFY

-35 KDSVDEELENY
+35 KGSVDEELENY

-57 PTILQQKTF
+57 STILQQKTF
-66 DEGFFSVNPIS
+66 DEGFFSVNKIS
-77 KKEALNFKDTYEDT
+77 EEEALSFKDTYEDT

-99 DEAPELEPVRILT
+99 DEAPELEPVRVLT

-141 WDAAGLYVLLIFSIL
+141 WDAAELYVLLIFSIL
-156 ILNNLVL
+156 VINNLVL
-163 QRLWK
+163 KRLWK
-168 PFYELLHELKN
+168 PFYELLNELKN
-179 YRLGISKS
+179 YRLGVSKS
-187 FPKVE
+187 FPNVE

-202 DAVTTLL
+202 DAVITLL

-238 NKLELLIEKEN
+238 SKLELLIEKEN

-294 NDIVRKNIDDLQDI
+294 NDIVKKNIEYLQDI
-308 AEFKQVEIH
+308 AEFKEVEIN
-317 FTENNELSVNA
+317 FSENSELLAKA
-328 DGALMNIVVSN
+328 DAALINIIVSN
-339 LLRNAIFHNVKE
+339 LLRNAIFHNVKS
-351 GKVEVII
+351 GKVEVKIEN
-358 DSKKLSVLNTGAD
+358 KKLSVLNTGID
-371 KSLNQEK
+371 NSLEHGK

-385 SEEHQSGSGLGL
+385 SEQHQSGSGLGL

-410 VSYNFKNGMH
+410 VSYDFKNGMH
-420 EFSVNFQ
+420 EFSVNF

>member
-99 DEAPELEPVRILT
+99 DEEPELEPVRILT
-112 TVFEQNGNFYE
+112 TVFEQKGNFYE

-163 QRLWK
+163 QRLWR

-351 GKVEVII
+351 GKVKVII

>member
-1 MKLLNKSILHLM
+1 MKLLNRSLLHLM
-13 GYLLL
+13 SWLLL
-18 IVSFWSVIFY
+18 IVSLWSVVFY

-46 KRQIVFKAEKD
+46 KRQIVSRAEKD
-57 PTILQQKTF
+57 STILQQKTF

-99 DEAPELEPVRILT
+99 DEAPELEPVRVLT
-112 TVFEQNGNFYE
+112 TVFEQNENFYE

-156 ILNNLVL
+156 LINNLVL
-163 QRLWK
+163 QKLWK
-168 PFYELLHELKN
+168 PFYDLLHDLKN
-179 YRLGISKS
+179 YRLGAGKT
-187 FPKVE
+187 FPKAE
-192 TKTKEFSDLQ
+192 TKTKEFADLQ
-202 DAVTTLL
+202 EAVTTLL
-209 QYSEKSYEQQKE
+209 DYSEKTYEQQKE

-238 NKLELLIEKEN
+238 SKLELLMEREN
-249 FTENQAEKIAEIMEI
+249 FTDNQAEKIAEILEI

-286 FDNQEIKV
+286 FDNKEISV
-294 NDIVRKNIDDLQDI
+294 NEIVTKNINDLEDI
-308 AEFKQVEIH
+308 ADFKEVKILSQ
-317 FTENNELSVNA
+317 ENAQLSVNA
-328 DGALMNIVVSN
+328 DSALMNIIVSN
-339 LLRNAIFHNVKE
+339 LLRNAIFHNINN
-351 GKVEVII
+351 GKVEVEI
-358 DSKKLSVLNTGAD
+358 SEHYLTVKNTGNLQ
-371 KSLNQEK
+371 SLAQEK

-385 SEEHQSGSGLGL
+385 NKENQSGTGLGL
-397 AIVKAIAELYDFS
+397 AIVKAIAELYGFS
-410 VSYNFKNGMH
+410 VSYEFKGEMH
-420 EFSVNFQ
+420 EFNVKF

>member
-1 MKLLNKSILHLM
+1 MI
-13 GYLLL
+13 YLLL
-18 IVSFWSVIFY
+18 IVSLWSVIFY

-35 KDSVDEELENY
+35 KGSVDEELENY

-57 PTILQQKTF
+57 TTILQQKTF
-66 DEGFFSVNPIS
+66 DEGFFSVNKIS
-77 KKEALNFKDTYEDT
+77 EEEALSFKDTYEDT

-112 TVFEQNGNFYE
+112 TVFEQNGNFYQ

-156 ILNNLVL
+156 MINNIVL

-168 PFYELLHELKN
+168 PFYELLDELKN

-187 FPKVE
+187 FPNTE

-202 DAVTTLL
+202 DAVSTLL

-238 NKLELLIEKEN
+238 SKLELLIEKEN

-294 NDIVRKNIDDLQDI
+294 NDIVKKNIEDLSDI
-308 AEFKQVEIH
+308 AEFKQVEII
-317 FTENNELSVNA
+317 FSENSELLVKA
-328 DGALMNIVVSN
+328 DAALINIIVSN
-339 LLRNAIFHNVKE
+339 LLRNAIFHNIKS
-351 GKVEVII
+351 GKVEVKI
-358 DSKKLSVLNTGAD
+358 DAKKLSILNTGTD
-371 KSLNQEK
+371 HSLSHEK

-385 SEEHQSGSGLGL
+385 SEQHQSGSGLGL

-410 VSYNFKNGMH
+410 VSYDFKNGMH
-420 EFSVNFQ
+420 EFSVNF

>member
-1 MKLLNKSILHLM
+1 MT
-13 GYLLL
+13 YLLL
-18 IVSFWSVIFY
+18 IVSLWSVIFY

-35 KDSVDEELENY
+35 KGSVDEELENY

-57 PTILQQKTF
+57 STILQQKTF
-66 DEGFFSVNPIS
+66 DEGFFSVNKIS
-77 KKEALNFKDTYEDT
+77 EEEALSFKDTYEDT

-112 TVFEQNGNFYE
+112 TVFEQNGNFYQ

-156 ILNNLVL
+156 MINNIVL

-168 PFYELLHELKN
+168 PFYELLDELKN
-179 YRLGISKS
+179 YRLGISKN
-187 FPKVE
+187 FPNTE

-238 NKLELLIEKEN
+238 SKLELLIEKEN

-294 NDIVRKNIDDLQDI
+294 NDIVEKNIEDLSDI
-308 AEFKQVEIH
+308 AEFKEVEII
-317 FTENNELSVNA
+317 FSENSELLVKA
-328 DGALMNIVVSN
+328 DAALINIIVSN
-339 LLRNAIFHNVKE
+339 LLRNAIFHNIKS
-351 GKVEVII
+351 GKVEVKIGA
-358 DSKKLSVLNTGAD
+358 KKLSVLNTGTD
-371 KSLNQEK
+371 HSLSHEK

-385 SEEHQSGSGLGL
+385 SEQHQSGSGLGL

-410 VSYNFKNGMH
+410 VSYDFKNGMH
-420 EFSVNFQ
+420 EFSVNF

>member
-1 MKLLNKSILHLM
+1 MKLLNRSLVHLM
-13 GYLLL
+13 SWLLL
-18 IVSFWSVIFY
+18 IVSLWSVVFY
-28 FNMLDEI
+28 FNMLNEI
-35 KDSVDEELENY
+35 KDSVNEELENY
-46 KRQIVFKAEKD
+46 KRQIVSRAEKD

-99 DEAPELEPVRILT
+99 DETPELEPVRVLT

-156 ILNNLVL
+156 IINNLIL
-163 QRLWK
+163 KKLWK
-168 PFYELLHELKN
+168 PFYDLLQDLKN
-179 YRLGISKS
+179 YRLGTGKK

-202 DAVTTLL
+202 EAVTTLL
-209 QYSEKSYEQQKE
+209 QYSEKTYEQQKE

-238 NKLELLIEKEN
+238 SKLELLMEKEN
-249 FTENQAEKIAEIMEI
+249 FTNNQAEKIAEIMEI

-274 LLLLTKIENKQF
+274 LLLLTRIENKQF
-286 FDNQEIKV
+286 FDNTEVSVNEIVSKNV
-294 NDIVRKNIDDLQDI
+294 NDLHDI
-308 AEFKQVEIH
+308 AEFKRVEISAK
-317 FTENNELSVNA
+317 ENKQLSVNA
-328 DGALMNIVVSN
+328 DSALINIIVSN
-339 LLRNAIFHNVKE
+339 LLRNAIFHNVKN
-351 GKVEVII
+351 GKVEVEI
-358 DSKKLSVLNTGAD
+358 SENYLLVKNTGNQNILA
-371 KSLNQEK
+371 QEK

-385 SEEHQSGSGLGL
+385 NQQNQSGTGLGL
-397 AIVKAIAELYDFS
+397 AIVKAIADLYGFS
-410 VSYNFKNGMH
+410 VVYVFEEEMHQFKIK
-420 EFSVNFQ
+420 F